1 MDQIAKFLL
10 LVFKNKVNQIREG
23 GEGNICL
30 QLVLLEKEMDNI

>member
-10 LVFKNKVNQIREG
+10 LVFKNKVNQIREDG
-23 GEGNICL
+23 KGNICL